1 MVGPRRPQFVL
12 FGSSIVEYS
21 FGQEGWGAA
30 LADIYARKA
39 DIFMRGY
46 GGWNSRK
53 AVQVLDEVFPKEDAV
68 QPSLVIVYFGG
79 NDSVRPRP
87 DGPHVPLPEY
97 VENMRKISIHLKVKF
112 TTMFDNVTVALINH
126 TISTEKIYL
135 IGILRSLSEK
145 TRVIFLTAPPVN
157 EAQLLQVLGQDGRKN
172 ELCQKYADAC
182 VESCQEMGIK
192 AINLCNAFKQH
203 DNWLTTCFTD
213 GVHLTPTGS
222 KIVAKE
228 ILKVLKEADWQP
240 SLYWE
245 DLPAEFA

>member
-1 MVGPRRPQFVL
+1 MVGPRRPQFML
-12 FGSSIVEYS
+12 FGSSIVQLS
-21 FGQEGWGAA
+21 FGKEGWGAI
-30 LADIYARKA
+30 LADIYSRKA
-39 DIFMRGY
+39 DIFVRGY

-53 AVQVLDEVFPKEDAV
+53 AVQVLDEVFPKDDAV

-97 VENMRKISIHLKVKF
+97 VENMRKISIHLK
-112 TTMFDNVTVALINH
+112 
-126 TISTEKIYL
+126 
-135 IGILRSLSEK
+135 SLSKK
-145 TRVIFLTAPPVN
+145 THIIFLTPPPVN
-157 EAQLLQVLGQDGRKN
+157 EAQILQVFGMDGRKN

-182 VESCQEMGIK
+182 EELCQEMGIK

-203 DNWLTTCFTD
+203 DNWMTTCFTD
-213 GVHLTPTGS
+213 GMHLTPTGS

-228 ILKVLKEADWQP
+228 MLKVLKEADWQP

-245 DLPAEFA
+245 DLPVEFA

>member
-97 VENMRKISIHLKVKF
+97 VENMRKISIHLK
-112 TTMFDNVTVALINH
+112 
-126 TISTEKIYL
+126 
-135 IGILRSLSEK
+135 SLSEK